1 MTTID
6 SSASR
11 RSPSRSARSQ
21 RRRPSRSRTCARPTR
36 STRPSRPDKTCDPP
50 TRSTR
55 RHRRGAAG
63 PAVPRRPRRR
73 RRPRRLQHPAGRVR
87 QGPDPAHTGGSTA
100 MGRRRHRRRRAA
112 RTHPAR
118 AGRRTARR
126 APPARPPDLGPLT
139 APLRPRPPAGSPPWS
154 ATSPRQGQ
162 AAKHACLGRAASG
175 SRRRRLAP
183 ALVAKC
189 RGGRQGDDPY
199 LQEVR
204 TPRLIRRGSEWR
216 RRDPITPAA
225 GSSAAR
231 ARDRGPG
238 PRRARDRWGATVDRR
253 DGVLDDPEA
262 ATGDVRMRAHRRPL
276 AEELVATGT
285 RPRTRDCCRTGRRW
299 IRPTASCRSPLMTW
313 RPRRPKRARPRSSR
327 CCWTGC

>member
-1 MTTID
+1 MPEERFEAGLVFGRHADRVGELRRWCT
-6 SSASR
+6 SATDKTPVAR
-11 RSPSRSARSQ
+11 RSPSLRAKSE
-21 RRRPSRSRTCARPTR
+21 
-36 STRPSRPDKTCDPP
+36 
-50 TRSTR
+50 
-55 RHRRGAAG
+55 
-63 PAVPRRPRRR
+63 
-73 RRPRRLQHPAGRVR
+73 RL
-87 QGPDPAHTGGSTA
+87 
-100 MGRRRHRRRRAA
+100 RRRRA
-112 RTHPAR
+112 R
-118 AGRRTARR
+118 
-126 APPARPPDLGPLT
+126 
-139 APLRPRPPAGSPPWS
+139 
-154 ATSPRQGQ
+154 SPR
-162 AAKHACLGRAASG
+162 GRAASV

-216 RRDPITPAA
+216 RRDPTTPAA

-231 ARDRGPG
+231 AQDRGPG
-238 PRRARDRWGATVDRR
+238 PRRARDRWGATVDRS
-253 DGVLDDPEA
+253 DGVLDNSEA

>member
-1 MTTID
+1 MERRFEAPIIVAPARGD
-6 SSASR
+6 SAAAARRDAVR
-11 RSPSRSARSQ
+11 RSAASSSNPERVQ
-21 RRRPSRSRTCARPTR
+21 
-36 STRPSRPDKTCDPP
+36 
-50 TRSTR
+50 
-55 RHRRGAAG
+55 HGALAG
-63 PAVPRRPRRR
+63 P
-73 RRPRRLQHPAGRVR
+73 PAE
-87 QGPDPAHTGGSTA
+87 A
-100 MGRRRHRRRRAA
+100 
-112 RTHPAR
+112 
-118 AGRRTARR
+118 R
-126 APPARPPDLGPLT
+126 APPRAREHDSPSSAMD
-139 APLRPRPPAGSPPWS
+139 AGRARSG
-154 ATSPRQGQ
+154 ATG
-162 AAKHACLGRAASG
+162 CGRAASV

-189 RGGRQGDDPY
+189 RGGRRGDDPY
-199 LQEVR
+199 LHEVR

-216 RRDPITPAA
+216 RRDPTTPAA

-231 ARDRGPG
+231 ARDPGRG

-253 DGVLDDPEA
+253 DGVLDDSEA

-299 IRPTASCRSPLMTW
+299 IRPTAFCRSPLMTW